1 VARYLYGV
9 MFDPRTIRLSLA
21 EASEGRSLS
30 ALDQLLLYC
39 YHYDP
44 TSRSY
49 SFAAINIMRAGGV
62 LALIVIG
69 TTLASFWM
77 RESRRRRAAAVT
89 AEGHP

>member
-1 VARYLYGV
+1 MTPATAITPPAS
-9 MFDPRTIRLSLA
+9 MLA
-21 EASEGRSLS
+21 ESGSSSSDTPKTAPNTGTR
-30 ALDQLLLYC
+30 LLKI
-39 YHYDP
+39 
-44 TSRSY
+44 TV
-49 SFAAINIMRAGGV
+49 RAGGV